1 MPVNLGSNKTPYKT
15 GPDGKLIPNPPER
28 AGPTP
33 LTSGNTYQDRKPVIL
48 STGGNKQQRDAEI
61 LRYPLDRQDAYPASI
76 TFEPYIVDAYK
87 VTTDGLKEVMDAP
100 LLKKFLRTAA
110 NAAAAVTTTSSAELN
125 SFGGPGAPIV
135 TKSVNPDTGI
145 VYDEFGDRVISAEE
159 QEKAELAERAAQIE
173 QNQNE
178 MGDKLTDLRAYRD
191 PKAPTLILYLPPG
204 LQYQDAVN
212 YNDPSL
218 GPAGLS
224 ALAGI
229 NSRQSIMSS
238 LGKGLSEGLES
249 IFDLARGAVS
259 GEAARLVASRAAN
272 LIPSEGLSAAVQ
284 LGVQAGLNPGTR
296 MLFDK
301 PNVRRFT
308 FSFKL
313 IATSP
318 QEATQIEQ
326 IVKEFREQ
334 AYPEEIDINNIP
346 VGYQFPNVFRISM
359 KFGATGASPHM
370 PRLQYCYLETISTT
384 YNGTADVFYADGHP
398 TEVDLTLQ
406 FVEYRPLSK
415 RDVKAGF

>member
-33 LTSGNTYQDRKPVIL
+33 LTSGNTYQDRKPAIL

-87 VTTDGLKEVMDAP
+87 VTTDGLKDIMDAP
-100 LLKKFLRTAA
+100 LVQKFLRTTGNAISSTSDEYQKAA
-110 NAAAAVTTTSSAELN
+110 
-125 SFGGPGAPIV
+125 FGTGP
-135 TKSVNPDTGI
+135 KSVNPDTGNI
-145 VYDEFGDRVISAEE
+145 DGYDEAAYGGQVLTAQE
-159 QEKAELAERAAQIE
+159 QEKAEQAERAAQID
-173 QNQNE
+173 QNQKE

-346 VGYQFPNVFRISM
+346 VGYNFPNVFRISM